1 MTQCARDHTPAHVI
15 VIIPA
20 YNEEE
25 SIAKTVQGVR
35 NAGYDYVVVNDG
47 STDRTLE
54 ICLNNGF
61 NVLNLP
67 QNLGIGG
74 AVQAGHK
81 FAKEHG
87 YDIDIQLDGDGQHDP
102 RYLDS
107 LVEEILNGADLV
119 IGSRFLEKSSGFRS
133 TLLRRVGIS
142 WLSLWLL
149 LLTRTRVTDP
159 TSGFRAC
166 GPRAIELFCQTYPI
180 DYPEPDSIAT
190 VLRYG
195 LSVKETPVIMR
206 ERQGGS
212 SSIGGFS
219 SIYYMIKVTL
229 AIWIAC
235 MTRHT
240 NRLEQ

>member
-1 MTQCARDHTPAHVI
+1 MSKCADNGKAPRALI
-15 VIIPA
+15 IIPA

-25 SIAKTVQGVR
+25 SIEQTVRGVA

-47 STDRTLE
+47 STDRTYE
-54 ICLNNGF
+54 ICVKNDF

-81 FAKEHG
+81 YAQAHG
-87 YDIDIQLDGDGQHDP
+87 YEIDIQLDGDGQHDP
-102 RYLDS
+102 TYLDA
-107 LVEEILNGADLV
+107 LVSEIQNGADLA
-119 IGSRFLEKSSGFRS
+119 IGSRFLEKTDGFQS
-133 TLLRRVGIS
+133 TLLRRVGIT
-142 WLSLWLL
+142 WLSIWLRIL
-149 LLTRTRVTDP
+149 AHKHITDP

-166 GPRAIELFCQTYPI
+166 GPRAIDLFCRSYPI

-190 VLRYG
+190 ALRSG
-195 LSVKETPVIMR
+195 LKVKEIPVTMR

-212 SSIGGFS
+212 SSIGGLS
-219 SIYYMIKVTL
+219 SIYYMVKVTL

-235 MTRHT
+235 MTRHSD
-240 NRLEQ
+240 